1 MDFHQ
6 KYTPKSLDDFF
17 FHRETIENL
26 RKFRDSLT
34 HFRIYSDICNIGR
47 KRILNLY
54 LKEIGAV
61 KEHIFYIDYQNIKT
75 FENKD
80 RLFQFLDSK
89 SSYRK
94 FIIIEHLQSISN
106 KFMND
111 LINILKQNEAI
122 VCFIDVD
129 NSFNDTEI
137 SKYVIDFKL
146 DTLNPYDLKEFA
158 KHILKTENIEY
169 DEKIVNDCI
178 EFSSSNY
185 YNFMFHLE
193 SNFKTNVD
201 FSSSTSISID
211 YDIIFN
217 DASLKRRL
225 LEIRKTEKLGFSK
238 NNIMKNLMDHVY
250 NVLNEIDYAL
260 IIGDCIDVCDKDQ
273 NNSTEIYKMICN
285 LYMQSMGTLA
295 FT

>member
-1 MDFHQ
+1 MDFHK

-89 SSYRK
+89 SSHRK

-129 NSFNDTEI
+129 NSLNDTEI
-137 SKYVIDFKL
+137 LLDNKFSLGGRWLRGFDAYGAGPRNSRTSYVGGNNLLALKL
-146 DTLNPYDLKEFA
+146 DFSKPISLNEQNPIYFNL
-158 KHILKTENIEY
+158 
-169 DEKIVNDCI
+169 
-178 EFSSSNY
+178 
-185 YNFMFHLE
+185 
-193 SNFKTNVD
+193 
-201 FSSSTSISID
+201 
-211 YDIIFN
+211 FN
-217 DASLKRRL
+217 DYGTVWGLSL
-225 LEIRKTEKLGFSK
+225 IH
-238 NNIMKNLMDHVY
+238 I
-250 NVLNEIDYAL
+250 
-260 IIGDCIDVCDKDQ
+260 
-273 NNSTEIYKMICN
+273 
-285 LYMQSMGTLA
+285 
-295 FT
+295 